1 MRILGLSENRDVIQQ
16 IRNYLSDEGIDY
28 GIITNGKQFIIGQFI
43 NHNGTLWKQNKCLV
57 FNGLDEIKE
66 NFITFYNNLSKEG
79 IIENG
84 GFKFLQNKEI
94 EFSKKII
101 ETLVDREKE
110 IVRNSISTN
119 LTPIIET
126 IFGEIFSDIKEDD
139 AEFIKP

>member
-1 MRILGLSENRDVIQQ
+1 MEH
-16 IRNYLSDEGIDY
+16 Y
-28 GIITNGKQFIIGQFI
+28 GNKI
-43 NHNGTLWKQNKCLV
+43 NVQ

-126 IFGEIFSDIKEDD
+126 IFGEIFSDIKRD
-139 AEFIKP
+139 F